1 MKNLEDLIIKN
12 YNENISYLKL
22 LLNVMEFLN
31 KLTINFI
38 FIFDQ
43 FKLRYIETG
52 FIEKIKTFINIK
64 IVQCSSINDK
74 NIREECIKTWSL
86 KGKNIT
92 ILHEDIQDYYL
103 YYSNL
108 YKIDRNNYESN
119 NEILRQ
125 FAYMPKYVNKY
136 KTKVIRDKFFLN
148 KEKENILSK
157 ITDYCDSEIIEQSYL
172 LTALKNIVGK
182 EFSNDLFSS
191 VIKYCPLKY
200 FIIDFKEYSFKV
212 KPIFPFLMNI
222 VNYEIKENEC
232 DDFFKNE
239 KYKNNSIFSDIVKGD
254 YFEASAKLALMKFKL
269 PDNTNS
275 RKVTLYEIVSMDKII
290 KPDDYILEEEYEK
303 ENEKENNTVLIDN
316 TTVTSEIKNISNV
329 ISEIKLDKEVNNEN
343 NKDNKDKDDSEE
355 EEEKEDNPNAQ
366 DEDINMY
373 DENED
378 EEEKIENIE
387 KVKPNLEIRNDYL
400 NMLLDKFDVDIKEKE
415 LNSQGLSLEAITYSK
430 NIEDYRFDEINN
442 QINEEEIIVKN
453 DDFTGDESIF
463 LDQFNKRGK
472 TLDFAYLYGTKN
484 NKTFIGFQMKCYFIN
499 SNLNNDTVDKCKIRR
514 DCQKILINSMKLFNC
529 KITKWYYYL
538 VFYYN
543 SKVPNENINQE
554 NLSKCERNNIGY
566 FFYEPIEKQFYCVC
580 KGKKKEINELIIDQ
594 NADLDAFV
602 INAINFSQK
611 VFEELKFEV

>member
-1 MKNLEDLIIKN
+1 
-12 YNENISYLKL
+12 
-22 LLNVMEFLN
+22 
-31 KLTINFI
+31 
-38 FIFDQ
+38 
-43 FKLRYIETG
+43 
-52 FIEKIKTFINIK
+52 
-64 IVQCSSINDK
+64 
-74 NIREECIKTWSL
+74 
-86 KGKNIT
+86 
-92 ILHEDIQDYYL
+92 
-103 YYSNL
+103 
-108 YKIDRNNYESN
+108 
-119 NEILRQ
+119 
-125 FAYMPKYVNKY
+125 
-136 KTKVIRDKFFLN
+136 
-148 KEKENILSK
+148 
-157 ITDYCDSEIIEQSYL
+157 
-172 LTALKNIVGK
+172 
-182 EFSNDLFSS
+182 
-191 VIKYCPLKY
+191 
-200 FIIDFKEYSFKV
+200 
-212 KPIFPFLMNI
+212 
-222 VNYEIKENEC
+222 
-232 DDFFKNE
+232 
-239 KYKNNSIFSDIVKGD
+239 
-254 YFEASAKLALMKFKL
+254 MKFKL

-303 ENEKENNTVLIDN
+303 ENEKENNTILIDN

-514 DCQKILINSMKLFNC
+514 DCQKIFQWIYHKTHRRLPQLSNPPLNFDKILISN
-529 KITKWYYYL
+529 Y
-538 VFYYN
+538 
-543 SKVPNENINQE
+543 SK
-554 NLSKCERNNIGY
+554 ST
-566 FFYEPIEKQFYCVC
+566 FF
-580 KGKKKEINELIIDQ
+580 
-594 NADLDAFV
+594 
-602 INAINFSQK
+602 
-611 VFEELKFEV
+611 